1 MAAGLAK
8 NDLSGHAGEGP
19 GLSLG
24 GVCGRN
30 SFFSYEIPSQSRAET
45 RGKCTQEWE
54 KEGNKEK
61 ELADENK
68 LN

>member
-24 GVCGRN
+24 GGRN
-30 SFFSYEIPSQSRAET
+30 SFFSFEIPSQSRAEPQ
-45 RGKCTQEWE
+45 GKCTQER
-54 KEGNKEK
+54 KKKGKK
-61 ELADENK
+61 K
-68 LN
+68 RIGR

>member
-24 GVCGRN
+24 REGV
-30 SFFSYEIPSQSRAET
+30 
-45 RGKCTQEWE
+45 WE
-54 KEGNKEK
+54 EFIFQ
-61 ELADENK
+61 L
-68 LN
+68 